1 VKIDLAT
8 EADWTA
14 AEKRPS
20 TLVEQVLRRYLAER
34 GQSII
39 AEHFELTLTL
49 GEAIVD
55 RLYGEAEPSCPG
67 QLFFVLNT
75 ESSFP
80 LGVGEAISELERA
93 YVGMGKA
100 FYDTLRQSLY
110 RWVRAYDD
118 LDARERIE
126 QMTEWAEGED
136 DPESYEIPKLEQ
148 DLPPCL
154 RDKQRS
160 DTARPLT
167 SFPVP
172 AVSRLRD
179 LVEATIELQKVS
191 HSMERPRVDE
201 EWLERERHYHSL
213 DLPLPAV
220 LLYFRAGDAVMACFD
235 DECEY
240 WGQETPEPNL
250 IIPVRADD
258 PASVRQALAVMET
271 LMRVLVLT
279 VRIKTIIEGQEK
291 STCDSVLMSEANS
304 N

>member
-1 VKIDLAT
+1 MSPTKLT
-8 EADWTA
+8 GPPQR
-14 AEKRPS
+14 KHPPR
-20 TLVEQVLRRYLAER
+20 LVEHVLRRYLADR
-34 GQSII
+34 GQSAL
-39 AEHFELTLTL
+39 AEHFELSLTL

-55 RLYGEAEPSCPG
+55 SIYGETDSSCPG

-75 ESSFP
+75 ESSFA
-80 LGVGEAISELERA
+80 LGVGEAITELDA
-93 YVGMGKA
+93 AHAGMGQA
-100 FYDTLRQSLY
+100 FYDGLRQALY
-110 RWVRAYDD
+110 RWVRVYDD
-118 LDARERIE
+118 MDARERIE

-136 DPESYEIPKLEQ
+136 DPDSYEIPNLEQ

-154 RDKQRS
+154 KDEHRS
-160 DTARPLT
+160 GTSRPLT

-172 AVSRLRD
+172 AVPRLRK
-179 LVEATIELQKVS
+179 LLETTTELQRVS
-191 HSMERPRVDE
+191 HSMERPRLDD
-201 EWLERERHYHSL
+201 EWLERERSYHSL

-220 LLYFRAGDAVMACFD
+220 LLYFRACDAVMACFD